1 MLPISF
7 CITCSLTRPDN
18 WGPGTGYREKS
29 PSITINRVWLNVYQK
44 QRTEKTEFSIGFK
57 YLLTC
62 RLNVLHLMS
71 KNIGLSRVSQDSF
84 QKTCLNFGVNRVLS
98 WKLLSYD
105 HVCYIKRRL
114 ETYGNR
120 QNMLQKLQTHRF
132 VGVLRWVPTCS
143 ELKSTNWKWLFYL
156 DHSHSDYVNSSL
168 EAIFHCATFM
178 SAPSTL
184 YMSTWSRLTQDSVA
198 FIKLQNRNTRSKKT

>member
-1 MLPISF
+1 MLLISF

-84 QKTCLNFGVNRVLS
+84 QKTCLNFGVNRVLFMEVT
-98 WKLLSYD
+98 LLRPRMLHKKATRDIRKSPE
-105 HVCYIKRRL
+105 HVTEAANPSVCRCAKVS
-114 ETYGNR
+114 
-120 QNMLQKLQTHRF
+120 THLF
-132 VGVLRWVPTCS
+132 WTKEY
-143 ELKSTNWKWLFYL
+143 ELKVIILPGSFPFWLRKFFIR
-156 DHSHSDYVNSSL
+156 SHFPLCNLHV
-168 EAIFHCATFM
+168 
-178 SAPSTL
+178 SAK
-184 YMSTWSRLTQDSVA
+184 YMIHVYMISIDTSQ
-198 FIKLQNRNTRSKKT
+198 RSIYQTSK

>member
-156 DHSHSDYVNSSL
+156 DHSHSDYV
-168 EAIFHCATFM
+168 IH
-178 SAPSTL
+178 
-184 YMSTWSRLTQDSVA
+184 
-198 FIKLQNRNTRSKKT
+198 